1 MKYWDSTYLWDNS
14 ANAYVDLEFA
24 AADEPGT
31 SLPLFGQ
38 PADKVYIGLDRTFN
52 AVYFQLGAIGSGLG
66 SFTYEYWTG
75 SSWRNIPLK
84 RTYVFNETGVG
95 EFPIPINW
103 TARTLTGVENSN
115 TNIAS
120 EDVAYYWL
128 RIYQTATPTGVPTL
142 ERSFPFPSYGYVTP
156 TEIADFLQ
164 LRQDFSTTTSPSKA
178 NVENIMR
185 RVEGRIEGYSLHS
198 WKPKYR
204 HQELYEFNRWGFVL
218 KRYPVIRLF
227 EVAIHN
233 GSEYEVMTEGRTQ
246 DYFIDN
252 DRGIVPLTRLM
263 QMPYA
268 YSRMKSWGFGEF
280 KRAIR
285 TNYVW
290 GRDIDFDDRSEM
302 VKDIVIKMVSADII
316 SNYDYTTMVPQ
327 GTDRFSL
334 EQKVSYWRES
344 AEERLEELRAIRAFV
359 P

>member
-1 MKYWDSTYLWDNS
+1 MKYWDSIYLWDNS

-38 PADKVYIGLDRTFN
+38 PADKIYVGLDRTFN
-52 AVYFQLGAIGSGLG
+52 AAYFQLGAIGSGLG
-66 SFTYEYWTG
+66 SFTYEYWDG

-84 RTYVFNETGVG
+84 RTYAFNETGVG
-95 EFPIPINW
+95 EFPVPANW

-120 EDVAYYWL
+120 EDVAYYWI
-128 RIYQTATPTGVPTL
+128 RIYQTATPTAVPTM
-142 ERSFPFPSYGYVTP
+142 ERGFPFPSYGYTTP

-164 LRQDFSTTTSPSKA
+164 LRQDFSSTTSPSKA

-204 HQELYEFNRWGFVL
+204 HHELYEFNRWGFVL

-233 GSEYEVMTEGRTQ
+233 GSDYEVMTEGRNQ

-280 KRAIR
+280 KRAVR
-285 TNYVW
+285 ANYVW

>member
-1 MKYWDSTYLWDNS
+1 LKYWDSIYLWDNS
-14 ANAYVDLEFA
+14 AAAYVDLEFA

-31 SLPLFGQ
+31 PLPLFGQ
-38 PADKVYIGLDRTFN
+38 PTDKIYVGLDRTFN
-52 AVYFQLGAIGSGLG
+52 GIYCELGVIGSGLG
-66 SFTYEYWTG
+66 TFTYEYWDG
-75 SSWRNIPLK
+75 SIWRNIPLK
-84 RTYVFNETGVG
+84 RTYAFNETGVG

-103 TARTLTGVENSN
+103 TTRTLTGVENSN

-128 RIYQTATPTGVPTL
+128 RIYQTATPTAVPTL

-164 LRQDFSTTTSPSKA
+164 LRQDFSATTSPSKA
-178 NVENIMR
+178 NVETIMR
-185 RVEGRIEGYSLHS
+185 RIEGRIEGYSLHS

-204 HQELYEFNRWGFVL
+204 HEELYEFNRWGFVL

-233 GSEYEVMTEGRTQ
+233 GSDYEVMTEGRSQ

-285 TNYVW
+285 TNYIW